1 MSAVLAPKPAQAE
14 AKIVV
19 CDGNEAAAWAVS
31 LANVDMVAVY
41 PITPQSSLVE
51 YLAKFIADGRL
62 NAEIVDVEGEHSV
75 LSVLQGAC
83 LAGARTYTASCGPGL
98 AFMFEPYMRT
108 PGMRLPLVMTI
119 VTRDTLTPQ
128 SVWGGHQDAMSVRE
142 VGWGQMY
149 CESVQEV
156 LDTTIMAYKIAEHHD
171 VMLPVNV
178 CHDGNYLSF
187 GAARCELPDQG
198 EVSDFLGERDVNWH
212 VALDPQRPM
221 AVDPLTG
228 GASGVGP
235 STFVRYRK
243 GQCSGTQNALK
254 VITEV
259 HAEWGRR
266 FGRYHAPLVESYRMD
281 GAEYAIMTIGSM
293 TGAAKDAVDEARA
306 RGDKVGLVKV
316 KTYRPF
322 PVEAL
327 VSALAGVKAVGVVD
341 RSVSFGWNCG
351 PLFQDTIAALYSAPT
366 RIPAMSFI
374 GGLAGADLTVE
385 HFERVIG
392 RTRELA
398 RDGRPAETVWLNE
411 KD

>member
-1 MSAVLAPKPAQAE
+1 MSAILKPKS
-14 AKIVV
+14 KLIV

-62 NAEIVDVEGEHSV
+62 KAEIVDVEGEHSV

-98 AFMFEPYMRT
+98 AFMFEPYLRT
-108 PGMRLPLVMTI
+108 PGLRLPLVMTI
-119 VTRDTLTPQ
+119 VTRDTLSPQ

-142 VGWGQMY
+142 VGWIHMY

-178 CHDGNYLSF
+178 NHDGNYLSF
-187 GAARCELPDQG
+187 GAARCELPDQD
-198 EVSDFLGERDVNWH
+198 EVSAFLGEKNVNWH

-228 GASGVGP
+228 GAGGPGP

-259 HAEWGRR
+259 HEEWGRR

-293 TGAAKDAVDEARA
+293 TGAAKDAVDEARE

-322 PVEAL
+322 PAQ
-327 VSALAGVKAVGVVD
+327 ALAAALADVKAVGVVD

-351 PLFQDTIAALYSAPT
+351 PLFQDTIAAMYYST
-366 RIPAMSFI
+366 RRIPAMSFI

-385 HFERVIG
+385 HFERVIR
-392 RTRELA
+392 RTSDLV

>member
-1 MSAVLAPKPAQAE
+1 MSAILKPKS
-14 AKIVV
+14 KLIV

-62 NAEIVDVEGEHSV
+62 GAEIVDVEGEHSV

-83 LAGARTYTASCGPGL
+83 LAGARTYTASSGPGL
-98 AFMFEPYMRT
+98 AFMFEPYLRT

-128 SVWGGHQDAMSVRE
+128 SVWGGQQDAMSVRE
-142 VGWGQMY
+142 AGWIHMY
-149 CESVQEV
+149 CESAQEV
-156 LDTTIMAYKIAEHHD
+156 LDTTIMAYRVAEHHD

-178 CHDGNYLSF
+178 NHDGNYLSF
-187 GAARCELPDQG
+187 GAARVELPDQD
-198 EVSDFLGERDVNWH
+198 EVSAFLGEKNVNWH

-228 GASGVGP
+228 GAGGP
-235 STFVRYRK
+235 GPATFVRYRK

-254 VITEV
+254 VISEV
-259 HAEWGRR
+259 HEEWGRR
-266 FGRYHAPLVESYRMD
+266 FGRCHAPLVEAYRMD

-327 VSALAGVKAVGVVD
+327 AAALAGVNAVGVVD

-351 PLFQDTIAALYSAPT
+351 PLFQDTITAMYYAPK

-374 GGLAGADLTVE
+374 GGLAGADLTVG
-385 HFERVIG
+385 HFERVIR
-392 RTRELA
+392 RTAELA
-398 RDGRPAETVWLNE
+398 RDGGPAETVWLNE

>member
-1 MSAVLAPKPAQAE
+1 MSAILKPKS
-14 AKIVV
+14 KLIV

-62 NAEIVDVEGEHSV
+62 GAEIVDVEGEHSV

-108 PGMRLPLVMTI
+108 PGLRLPLVMTI

-142 VGWGQMY
+142 VGWIHMY

-156 LDTTIMAYKIAEHHD
+156 LDTTIMAYKVAEHHD

-178 CHDGNYLSF
+178 NHDGNYLSF

-198 EVSDFLGERDVNWH
+198 EVSAFLGEKNVNWH
-212 VALDPQRPM
+212 VALDPQHPM

-228 GASGVGP
+228 GAGGPGP
-235 STFVRYRK
+235 SNFVRYRK

-259 HAEWGRR
+259 HEEWGRR
-266 FGRYHAPLVESYRMD
+266 FGRYHAPLVECYRMD

-322 PVEAL
+322 PVQ
-327 VSALAGVKAVGVVD
+327 ALAAALSEVKAVGVVD

-351 PLFQDTIAALYSAPT
+351 PLFQDTVTAMYYAPR

-374 GGLAGADLTVE
+374 GGLAGADLTVG
-385 HFERVIG
+385 HFERVIR
-392 RTRELA
+392 RTADLA
-398 RDGRPAETVWLNE
+398 CDGRPAETVWLNE

>member
-1 MSAVLAPKPAQAE
+1 MSAILKPKS
-14 AKIVV
+14 KLIV

-41 PITPQSSLVE
+41 PCTPQSSLVE

-62 NAEIVDVEGEHSV
+62 GAEIVDVEGEHSV

-98 AFMFEPYMRT
+98 AFMFEPYLRT
-108 PGMRLPLVMTI
+108 PGLRLPLVMTI

-142 VGWGQMY
+142 VGWIHMY

-156 LDTTIMAYKIAEHHD
+156 LDTTIMAYKVAEHHD

-178 CHDGNYLSF
+178 NHDGNYLSF
-187 GAARCELPDQG
+187 GAARCELPEQSD
-198 EVSDFLGERDVNWH
+198 VSAFLGEKNVNWH

-228 GASGVGP
+228 GAGGPGP

-259 HAEWGRR
+259 HEEWGRR
-266 FGRYHAPLVESYRMD
+266 FGRTHAPLIESYRMD

-293 TGAAKDAVDEARA
+293 TGAAKDAVDEARE

-322 PVEAL
+322 PVQ
-327 VSALAGVKAVGVVD
+327 ALAAALAHVKAVGVVD

-351 PLFQDTIAALYSAPT
+351 PLFQDTITAMYYAT
-366 RIPAMSFI
+366 RRIPAMSFI
-374 GGLAGADLTVE
+374 GGLAGADLTLG
-385 HFERVIG
+385 HFERVIR
-392 RTRELA
+392 RTAELA
-398 RDGRPAETVWLNE
+398 RDGHAAETVWLNE

>member
-1 MSAVLAPKPAQAE
+1 MSAILKPKS
-14 AKIVV
+14 KLIV

-98 AFMFEPYMRT
+98 AFMFEPYLRT
-108 PGMRLPLVMTI
+108 PGLRLPLVMTI

-142 VGWGQMY
+142 VGWIHMY

-156 LDTTIMAYKIAEHHD
+156 LDTTIMAYKVAEHHD

-178 CHDGNYLSF
+178 NHDGNYLSF
-187 GAARCELPDQG
+187 GAARCELPEQS
-198 EVSDFLGERDVNWH
+198 EVSAFLGEKNVNWH

-228 GASGVGP
+228 GAGGPGP

-259 HAEWGRR
+259 HEEWGRR
-266 FGRYHAPLVESYRMD
+266 FGRYHAPLIECYRMD

-293 TGAAKDAVDEARA
+293 TGAAKDAVDEART

-322 PVEAL
+322 PALAL
-327 VSALAGVKAVGVVD
+327 VAALAGVKAVGVVD
-341 RSVSFGWNCG
+341 RSVSFSWNCG
-351 PLFQDTIAALYSAPT
+351 PLFQDTIAAMYYAPR

-374 GGLAGADLTVE
+374 GGLAGADLTAG
-385 HFERVIG
+385 HFERVIC
-392 RTRELA
+392 RTAELA
-398 RDGRPAETVWLNE
+398 RDGHEAGTVWLNE

>member
-1 MSAVLAPKPAQAE
+1 MSAILKPKS
-14 AKIVV
+14 KLIV

-62 NAEIVDVEGEHSV
+62 SAEIVDVEGEHSV

-98 AFMFEPYMRT
+98 AFMFEPYLRT
-108 PGMRLPLVMTI
+108 PGLRLPLVMTI

-142 VGWGQMY
+142 VGWIHMY

-156 LDTTIMAYKIAEHHD
+156 LDTTIMAYKVAEHRD

-178 CHDGNYLSF
+178 NHDGNYLSF

-198 EVSDFLGERDVNWH
+198 EVSAFLGEKNVNWH

-228 GASGVGP
+228 GAGGPGP

-259 HAEWGRR
+259 HEQWGRR
-266 FGRYHAPLVESYRMD
+266 FGRTHAPLVESYRMD

-293 TGAAKDAVDEARA
+293 TGAAKDAVDEARE

-322 PVEAL
+322 PTQ
-327 VSALAGVKAVGVVD
+327 ALAAALAEVKAVGVVD

-351 PLFQDTIAALYSAPT
+351 PLFQDTIAAMYYAPR

-374 GGLAGADLTVE
+374 GGLAGADLTVG
-385 HFERVIG
+385 HFERVIR
-392 RTRELA
+392 RTADLA

>member
-1 MSAVLAPKPAQAE
+1 
-14 AKIVV
+14 
-19 CDGNEAAAWAVS
+19 
-31 LANVDMVAVY
+31 MVAVY

-98 AFMFEPYMRT
+98 AFMFEPYLRT

-142 VGWGQMY
+142 VGWIHMY

-156 LDTTIMAYKIAEHHD
+156 LDTTIMAYKVAEHHD

-178 CHDGNYLSF
+178 NHDGNYLSF
-187 GAARCELPDQG
+187 GAARAELPEQS
-198 EVSDFLGERDVNWH
+198 EVSAFLGEKNVNWH

-228 GASGVGP
+228 GAGSPGP
-235 STFVRYRK
+235 ATFVRYRK
-243 GQCSGTQNALK
+243 GQCGGTQNALK

-259 HAEWGRR
+259 HEEWGRR

-322 PVEAL
+322 PTQAL
-327 VSALAGVKAVGVVD
+327 VSALAEVKAVGVVD

-351 PLFQDTIAALYSAPT
+351 PLFQDTITAMYYAPK

-374 GGLAGADLTVE
+374 GGLAGADLTVG
-385 HFERVIG
+385 HFERVIR
-392 RTRELA
+392 RTAELA
-398 RDGRPAETVWLNE
+398 RDGHAAETVWLNE

>member
-1 MSAVLAPKPAQAE
+1 MSAILKPKS
-14 AKIVV
+14 KLIV

-98 AFMFEPYMRT
+98 AFMFEPYLRT
-108 PGMRLPLVMTI
+108 PGLRLPLVMTI

-142 VGWGQMY
+142 VGWIHMY

-156 LDTTIMAYKIAEHHD
+156 LDTTIMAYKVAEHHD

-178 CHDGNYLSF
+178 NHDGNYLSF
-187 GAARCELPDQG
+187 GAARVELPEQSD
-198 EVSDFLGERDVNWH
+198 VSAFLGEKNVNWH
-212 VALDPQRPM
+212 VALDPQRPI

-228 GASGVGP
+228 GAGGPGP

-259 HAEWGRR
+259 HEEWGRR
-266 FGRYHAPLVESYRMD
+266 FGRTHAPLIESYRMD

-293 TGAAKDAVDEARA
+293 TGAAKDAVDEARE

-322 PVEAL
+322 PAQ
-327 VSALAGVKAVGVVD
+327 ALAAALAEVKAVGVVD

-351 PLFQDTIAALYSAPT
+351 PLFQDTMTALYCAPR

-374 GGLAGADLTVE
+374 GGLAGADLTLG
-385 HFERVIG
+385 HFERVIR
-392 RTRELA
+392 RTADLA

-411 KD
+411 QD

>member
-1 MSAVLAPKPAQAE
+1 MSAILKPKS
-14 AKIVV
+14 KLIV

-41 PITPQSSLVE
+41 PITPQSSLVD

-62 NAEIVDVEGEHSV
+62 SAELVDVEGEHSV

-108 PGMRLPLVMTI
+108 PGLRLPLVMTI

-128 SVWGGHQDAMSVRE
+128 SVWGGH
-142 VGWGQMY
+142 
-149 CESVQEV
+149 
-156 LDTTIMAYKIAEHHD
+156 HD

-178 CHDGNYLSF
+178 NHDGNYLSF
-187 GAARCELPDQG
+187 GAARCELPDQS
-198 EVSDFLGERDVNWH
+198 EVSAFLGEKNVNWH

-228 GASGVGP
+228 GAGGAGP

-259 HAEWGRR
+259 HEEWG
-266 FGRYHAPLVESYRMD
+266 
-281 GAEYAIMTIGSM
+281 
-293 TGAAKDAVDEARA
+293 
-306 RGDKVGLVKV
+306 
-316 KTYRPF
+316 
-322 PVEAL
+322 
-327 VSALAGVKAVGVVD
+327 
-341 RSVSFGWNCG
+341 
-351 PLFQDTIAALYSAPT
+351 
-366 RIPAMSFI
+366 
-374 GGLAGADLTVE
+374 
-385 HFERVIG
+385 
-392 RTRELA
+392 
-398 RDGRPAETVWLNE
+398 
-411 KD
+411 